1 MGYFSFGIIGI
12 SLLAGIVSLDPLF
25 SDGRWIGVNMKPLA
39 LVAFAEDDDDDEEEE
54 EEEDEEEDDE
64 DDEEDESPSSAKK
77 SSQTETVTKQVVT
90 YETRIVNDPEFLI
103 DTDQDGLVDGVDPEP
118 NFDFREYFTDIDGD
132 GVPNAFDKHHDEDDF
147 SYHDEEVDEN
157 NNGILDSYE

>member
-1 MGYFSFGIIGI
+1 MRYFSFGIIGI
-12 SLLAGIVSLDPLF
+12 SLLAGILSLDPLF
-25 SDGRWIGVNMKPLA
+25 FDGRWTGMNMKPLV
-39 LVAFAEDDDDDEEEE
+39 LVALADRDEDEDED
-54 EEEDEEEDDE
+54 EDEEDEDDE
-64 DDEEDESPSSAKK
+64 DDEEDESSSSAKK

-90 YETRIVNDPEFLI
+90 YETRIVNDPEFLV

-147 SYHDEEVDEN
+147 SYHDEETDKN